1 MHHEISRYKKG
12 SVHNRKVMYRI
23 GKGNM
28 KALTFRTSGL
38 WLLKASNNAGRNVG
52 NLSIN
57 SSWERRPTSCTIITK
72 NNYQQ
77 SLYKPKQ
84 SKTQTNKILTRFW
97 NKHYFFILL
106 GISFFSLKQCTR
118 AACHFIKT
126 ERESTER
133 QRLLLPNNLDYKRAT
148 IIRTKFI
155 STNMIFSNFYFIF
168 LQPVNMTLLNV
179 ALGNY
184 QKNVKYQKTQID

>member
-57 SSWERRPTSCTIITK
+57 SSWERRPTSCTIITR
-72 NNYQQ
+72 
-77 SLYKPKQ
+77 KQ
-84 SKTQTNKILTRFW
+84 LSTIFVQAKAIQNTNKQNSNQILKQTLFLHTTR
-97 NKHYFFILL
+97 YFL
-106 GISFFSLKQCTR
+106 FFLSSSARELHVISLKQ
-118 AACHFIKT
+118 
-126 ERESTER
+126 REKVQR

>member
-57 SSWERRPTSCTIITK
+57 SSWERRPTSCTIITR
-72 NNYQQ
+72 
-77 SLYKPKQ
+77 KQ
-84 SKTQTNKILTRFW
+84 LSTIFVQAKAIQNTNKQNSNQILKQTLFLHTTR
-97 NKHYFFILL
+97 YFL
-106 GISFFSLKQCTR
+106 FSLKQCTR

-184 QKNVKYQKTQID
+184 QKNVKYQKAQID

>member
-57 SSWERRPTSCTIITK
+57 SSWERRPTSCTIITR
-72 NNYQQ
+72 
-77 SLYKPKQ
+77 KQ
-84 SKTQTNKILTRFW
+84 LSTIFVQAKAIQNTNKQNSNQILKQTLFLHTTR
-97 NKHYFFILL
+97 YFL
-106 GISFFSLKQCTR
+106 FFLSSSARELHVISLKQ
-118 AACHFIKT
+118 
-126 ERESTER
+126 REKVQR

-184 QKNVKYQKTQID
+184 QKNVKYQKAQID

>member
-57 SSWERRPTSCTIITK
+57 SSWERRPTSCTIITR
-72 NNYQQ
+72 
-77 SLYKPKQ
+77 KQ
-84 SKTQTNKILTRFW
+84 LSTIFVQAKAIQNTNKQNSNQILKQTLFLHTTR
-97 NKHYFFILL
+97 YFL
-106 GISFFSLKQCTR
+106 FFSQ
-118 AACHFIKT
+118 AVH
-126 ERESTER
+126 ESCMS
-133 QRLLLPNNLDYKRAT
+133 
-148 IIRTKFI
+148 FH
-155 STNMIFSNFYFIF
+155 
-168 LQPVNMTLLNV
+168 
-179 ALGNY
+179 
-184 QKNVKYQKTQID
+184 